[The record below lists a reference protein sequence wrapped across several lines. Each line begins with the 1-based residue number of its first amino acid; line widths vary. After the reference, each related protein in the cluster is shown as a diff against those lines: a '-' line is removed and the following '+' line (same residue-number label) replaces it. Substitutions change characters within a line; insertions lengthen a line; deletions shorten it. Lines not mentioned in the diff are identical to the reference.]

1 MTRHTIH
8 LPDQTEELVRRA
20 ALEGESFSAT
30 VARLVEAGARA
41 TQGGISPSYI
51 GVGEGPED
59 LGINA
64 EAYLRDQAPSR

>member
-1 MTRHTIH
+1 MARHTIH

-20 ALEGESFSAT
+20 ALKGESFSAT

-41 TQGGISPSYI
+41 IQGGASPSYI

-64 EAYLRDQAPSR
+64 ESYLSDLTSSR